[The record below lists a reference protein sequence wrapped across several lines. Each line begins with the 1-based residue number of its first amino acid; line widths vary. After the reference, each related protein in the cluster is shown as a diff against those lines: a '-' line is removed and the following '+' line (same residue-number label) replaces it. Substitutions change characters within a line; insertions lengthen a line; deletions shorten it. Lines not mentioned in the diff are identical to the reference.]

1 MKTIL
6 IIIGVIVVVGLALVL
21 LSRCTGISLPYGSS
35 EELPV
40 DLQKIIPTSWD
51 VLEDQYKPCD
61 FDSDGETEWLI
72 IYNYDTSVGLN
83 YNLVGG
89 VVYDAQVNRVPQ
101 APSDLSPYRP
111 ALLIPYKLLPDIYT
125 KKGQGYLG
133 ETSVAVSLYPP
144 EDKNACRGDEI
155 IVQGFSGGGFPTR
168 LSIFRWEGAA
178 VGYPAEHFVGNA
190 RVVFSAPPEPI
201 TEVTTYNR
209 LNDRSA
215 LCDVQYYSRPP
226 ASSKDQAPPLLKFTR
241 HDTTQTIDFCF
252 GPPNDPAYPEGVVAA
267 LLRGNSPKD
276 AENNP
281 SPTGA
286 TYLTLD
292 ATLSP
297 GLEGLKGPTP
307 TKHRVLSLTNQGV
320 LGAQPAQGHPC
331 DPASVVPGTWW
342 CGQETAEV
350 LTEIELSDGQKV
362 RVKWQLTSIASDKV
376 NADVHWRIE
385 RAIWD

>member
-6 IIIGVIVVVGLALVL
+6 IIIGVIVVVGLSLVL

-51 VLEDQYKPCD
+51 VIEDQYKPCD

-133 ETSVAVSLYPP
+133 ETSVTVSLYPP
-144 EDKNACRGDEI
+144 EDKNGCRSDEI

-190 RVVFSAPPEPI
+190 RVVFSAPPNRSPRSQRTI
-201 TEVTTYNR
+201 GSMTAAPCAMCSTTPG
-209 LNDRSA
+209 
-215 LCDVQYYSRPP
+215 RPP
-226 ASSKDQAPPLLKFTR
+226 
-241 HDTTQTIDFCF
+241 
-252 GPPNDPAYPEGVVAA
+252 VA
-267 LLRGNSPKD
+267 
-276 AENNP
+276 
-281 SPTGA
+281 
-286 TYLTLD
+286 
-292 ATLSP
+292 
-297 GLEGLKGPTP
+297 
-307 TKHRVLSLTNQGV
+307 
-320 LGAQPAQGHPC
+320 
-331 DPASVVPGTWW
+331 
-342 CGQETAEV
+342 
-350 LTEIELSDGQKV
+350 
-362 RVKWQLTSIASDKV
+362 
-376 NADVHWRIE
+376 RI
-385 RAIWD
+385 RRRLC